1 MMMMT
6 KNNANKDQTDE
17 DEILGDENY
26 KDLFLLKVAYSHS
39 PRQGWDMV
47 IIDAIVQTFHCWS
60 VIKWYALDLTL
71 YCNVFI

>member
-6 KNNANKDQTDE
+6 KNNDNKDQTDE

-26 KDLFLLKVAYSHS
+26 KDLFLLKVAYRHS

-47 IIDAIVQTFHCWS
+47 MIDAIV
-60 VIKWYALDLTL
+60 
-71 YCNVFI
+71 

>member
-47 IIDAIVQTFHCWS
+47 IIDAIVQTFHC
-60 VIKWYALDLTL
+60 
-71 YCNVFI
+71 